1 LGAQDSVKFRFYFIY
16 GPVPVKG
23 LTGTRNWDQA
33 PKSFWVTTLAK
44 FLVTGTSKF
53 ELMSTVM
60 DRTSQSSGLVFLLII
75 PVYFQVSVGAGGIIN
90 DCWRI
95 FMVCHNVI
103 MLLYDMMLRPTILFQ
118 GFPVQNPVDEFSSY
132 YF

>member
-1 LGAQDSVKFRFYFIY
+1 
-16 GPVPVKG
+16 
-23 LTGTRNWDQA
+23 
-33 PKSFWVTTLAK
+33 VTTLAK

-90 DCWRI
+90 DCWR
-95 FMVCHNVI
+95 
-103 MLLYDMMLRPTILFQ
+103 MLKKIDLVTPPAHFTYMRGTPM
-118 GFPVQNPVDEFSSY
+118 
-132 YF
+132 